1 MGIKK
6 LIDFI
11 RLLGPGIAF
20 AGAAIGVSH
29 LVQSTRAGADYG
41 LQLLWVVLA
50 VCLFKYPF
58 FEFAHRYTSVTGKSV
73 LFGYMALGRYKLLLF
88 LLLNLLLMLI
98 TSAGVVIVT
107 AGICASLSSGI
118 ETSLASWSLVI
129 GVVCSGLIIIGRY
142 SALDW
147 VMKCIVSTLLLATL
161 AAVLIA
167 LPTHLPELIET
178 PTVSPWAIAGIP
190 FMLALMGWMP
200 VPIEISAWQSL
211 WMIEKA
217 KQLGRSILFRE
228 SQLDF
233 QIGYAVTITAA
244 VLFLLL
250 GALVVFPTGESF
262 PESGVGFSV
271 RLIGIYSEVLGAWS
285 GGIIGLIAVI
295 AMFSTS
301 LAVIDGYPR
310 SVSRSFR
317 LLLKKDERFERKVQV
332 IFILLCGLSGGLVAK
347 FFLQGL
353 TGLIDFVTVTAFLAS
368 PFFAY
373 LNYSLVTSASFPV
386 DHRPSRGLLTLA
398 KFGMVYFVLFALV
411 YLLVIFFEVVTF

>member
-1 MGIKK
+1 MGIRR
-6 LIDFI
+6 LNDFI

-29 LVQSTRAGADYG
+29 LIQSTRAGADYG
-41 LQLLWVVLA
+41 LQLLWVILA
-50 VCLFKYPF
+50 VCIFKYPF
-58 FEFAHRYTSVTGKSV
+58 FDFAHRYTSVTGKSV
-73 LFGYMALGRYKLLLF
+73 LFGYMALGRYKLLIF

-107 AGICASLSSGI
+107 AGICASLFSGI
-118 ETSLASWSLVI
+118 EISLAQWALMI
-129 GVVCSGLIIIGRY
+129 GAACSGLIIIGRY
-142 SALDW
+142 GALDW
-147 VMKCIVSTLLLATL
+147 VMKCIVSILLLATL
-161 AAVLIA
+161 IAVLIA
-167 LPTHLPELIET
+167 LPTHLPQLTEA
-178 PTVSPWAIAGIP
+178 PTVSPWTFAGIP

-217 KQLGRSILFRE
+217 KQLGRAILFRE
-228 SQLDF
+228 SRLDF
-233 QIGYAVTITAA
+233 QIGYAVTIVAA

-262 PESGVGFSV
+262 PQSGVGFSM
-271 RLIGIYSEVLGAWS
+271 RLMGMYAEVLGTWW
-285 GGIIGLIAVI
+285 GGMIGLVAVV

-310 SVSRSFR
+310 SVSRSLR
-317 LLLKKDERFERKVQV
+317 LLIKNDPRFERKVQLV
-332 IFILLCGLSGGLVAK
+332 FILLCGLSGGLIAK

-386 DHRPSRGLLTLA
+386 DRRPAKGLLILA
-398 KFGMVYFVLFALV
+398 KFGMVYFVLFAVV
-411 YLLVIFFEVVTF
+411 YLVVLFG